1 MPLQPVALLPGD
13 VPFNEANRVNL
24 DSLTRWLQ
32 DFEDEDAKIDEL
44 NQSFLDFSSKTSQN
58 AASNELTKLK
68 IPILRLDPHRT
79 TLNQNKSQNAAGD
92 DGDAGERVAF
102 KFLNELEEEAQ
113 LRKAVKRT
121 RFLLSRLES
130 RVGSSHNQH
139 SPDQDC
145 HEIMVHNPP
154 LYELAI
160 RPASSHV
167 HRKSKLESFKL
178 ASAGVLHLNDT
189 TAIPLLNSGWT
200 WKDVP
205 MLKEGDVDQQNVYSL
220 VTRGYVPQG
229 TDVSPL
235 VRAFGQR
242 QLMETIKSK
251 LNPRI
256 ETEDPKDKYHY
267 AAFEEKRIPHML
279 RINFRQL
286 TPLPEIIQ
294 DKKLHAEIASLLG
307 VDRNKQQER
316 AHRIKLASTNNPP
329 NLTRK
334 KPSRPQELICRVQEA
349 HRLQPS
355 SVEPIPTPPATRQ
368 TSAYLRQDHPIEIDP
383 SSYWIIF
390 IKSGSAVTTSVA
402 YLNFKAKNIS
412 IWPQIRHLIWK
423 LEVIMQ
429 RYAVPC
435 AEVKCAELIRLGRR
449 IPADSSIIHFSTLQ
463 KLLLNAS
470 EVGEIIKTPGQVYR
484 GIGYESNEN
493 LAAVCIQAAW
503 RAHVARGI
511 LATYYEQKKATII
524 IIRSWRLKKFRT
536 KLYQQIMSRFESQHK
551 KRFYRIQ
558 AVIAKD
564 WKEMT
569 FERKKVIVQMA
580 PRFTNAEVLDT
591 ILGRVILLLDQT
603 IETLILVIPF
613 LTREKEDYISMQLD
627 QGFLD
632 DNPLKTGRLK
642 LISPCTAKS
651 FVYGS
656 SVAAILKCCHKS
668 MALLK
673 SMIEGKL
680 ALLMTDHIGRAEI
693 GLCSHLNIALLGSKP
708 EKLRNVSTREK
719 SMLFLQGAGI
729 EVAPGI
735 TFNRGLELDLALPLL
750 RVRSQFPDVAVWEIF
765 EKRKSGFLDFAR
777 PDHVCD
783 ACVDADKLPKLTLS
797 ELQTDDG
804 PWTETLNLSRAIKT
818 KRCPSYVELISRLC
832 GLNGPATSSSIN
844 TKGTGGYI
852 QACPVRNG
860 TNMRRIEV
868 GFFIEFTGTP
878 QHLVTAEAILDT
890 DFEQVGLIIPQQRMP
905 HHTILRIVD
914 RLVSACVLRGIF
926 GFVTIQLAAWHD
938 IMADTHGWWATHF
951 YPFLSPSILKACSV
965 VVSTGCPI
973 DPRTGISSF
982 HWTDIPLHLEK
993 THHAIYVN
1001 HPQLRKDFENTI
1013 RKQAGGATEQRVAIY
1028 ADNLRNAEVDRMTW
1042 RGFVFSSQKDGIRF
1056 NEKIRKGSYFP
1067 FVDPCMLM
1075 RMPIVTVGADYKS
1088 TIEAFLK
1095 DLTLSHRRLKHYDVL
1110 DLISNI
1116 RDTARFFIQEWRN
1129 LDTKPQMFL
1138 SVVHEPAHL
1147 GSIPRSSVLARGA
1160 SDASKALKTSGSYDF
1175 NTTSSQRAIAAKILE
1190 RAISSD
1196 EEDADLTEESPEK
1209 QLSVEEEPGNVTAV
1223 TRTILT
1229 RGKQVKSKP
1238 AQAPIAKPPVKKPV
1252 YRLADKLHPRAWWDT
1267 PLFTP
1272 TDPYGTIH
1280 HLDPYD
1286 PQNASLPIN
1295 KHFELDPAHNRMAA
1309 MTPSGTNTT
1318 DLDDLVS
1325 NSGIP
1330 SLAKLTSSK
1339 RPVTS
1344 LSRQIQNVMD
1354 EIEKLKRPPPPPKAQ
1369 RTTLSIMLLNEGVPS
1384 AFAAKHDPTFR
1395 RPVITPPF
1403 SETDRYL
1410 RIKRGDVIVKD
1421 PAKIEEVLSNLERAY
1436 DEKYGTLVVQEAAD
1450 APKKIKK
1457 KKPINLMG
1465 VRDFT
1470 TADDGSDEDVVHSET
1485 DLAVAAAFALMKQ
1498 VKDRD
1503 AETPTSKLKQSI
1515 VADEVDDDD
1524 DVVAVDVV
1532 AAIPVAPPPG
1542 KAIKRNKSVSQPVEN
1557 DRKVMQA
1564 LDKMAKLAERADVFE
1579 AKFDSLQNQRR
1590 QSTIDAAAIAAAA
1603 ATAAA
1608 AAAAA
1613 AAMKE
1618 RQVSTMAPM
1627 EEEEEDDVMSEKEAS
1642 AALRNLEVPQPEHP
1656 QAPASE
1662 SVPTRE
1668 NDIASDS
1675 KSKSKVEETNPSLAQ
1690 PTQAP
1695 TSQVENAARQPDV
1708 SERAPSTQDQNRT
1721 QSPSKDELK
1730 KQLIEEKTSSVMVQL
1745 NLMVNRNEKETRL
1758 KNMIG
1763 NLFNLGREESQETT
1777 QPGEA
1782 SGRSGANDAAE
1793 KPSGRYGA
1801 RRK

>member
-13 VPFNEANRVNL
+13 VPFNDANRVNL

-32 DFEDEDAKIDEL
+32 DFEDEDASIDEL
-44 NQSFLDFSSKTSQN
+44 NQSFLDFPSKTSQN
-58 AASNELTKLK
+58 GASNELTKLK
-68 IPILRLDPHRT
+68 IPILRLDPHRA
-79 TLNQNKSQNAAGD
+79 TLNHTDSKNVQKEAEEG
-92 DGDAGERVAF
+92 GERVAF
-102 KFLNELEEEAQ
+102 KFMNELEEEAQ

-139 SPDQDC
+139 NPDDENS

-160 RPASSHV
+160 RPASSHI
-167 HRKSKLESFKL
+167 HRKSKLEPFKL
-178 ASAGVLHLNDT
+178 ASAGVLHLNET

-205 MLKEGDVDQQNVYSL
+205 VLKEGDVDQQNVYSL

-229 TDVSPL
+229 TDVTPL

-316 AHRIKLASTNNPP
+316 AHRIKLASTNKPP

-334 KPSRPQELICRVQEA
+334 KPSRPQELISRAQEA
-349 HRLQPS
+349 DRLLLPS
-355 SVEPIPTPPATRQ
+355 TVDPIPTPPATRQ
-368 TSAYLRQDHPIEIDP
+368 TSAYLRKEHPIEIDP
-383 SSYWIIF
+383 SCYWIIF
-390 IKSGSAVTTSVA
+390 IKSGSAVTTSLA
-402 YLNFKAKNIS
+402 FLNFKTKNMS
-412 IWPQIRHLIWK
+412 IWPQIQHLIWK

-449 IPADSSIIHFSTLQ
+449 IPADSSMIHLSTLQ

-484 GIGYESNEN
+484 GTGYESNEN

-536 KLYQQIMSRFESQHK
+536 KLYQQIMSRFETQHK

-564 WKEMT
+564 WKEIA
-569 FERKKVIVQMA
+569 FERKKIIVQMA
-580 PRFTNAEVLDT
+580 PRFTNAEILDT
-591 ILGRVILLLDQT
+591 ILGRIILLLDPS

-627 QGFLD
+627 LGFLD
-632 DNPLKTGRLK
+632 ENPLRTGRLK
-642 LISPCTAKS
+642 LISPRTAKG

-656 SVAAILKCCHKS
+656 SVAAMLKCCHKS

-673 SMIEGKL
+673 TMIEGKL
-680 ALLMTDHIGRAEI
+680 ALLMTDHVGRAEI
-693 GLCSHLNIALLGSKP
+693 GLSSHLNIALLGSKP
-708 EKLRNVSTREK
+708 EKLRSVSTREK
-719 SMLFLQGAGI
+719 SILFLQAAGI
-729 EVAPGI
+729 EIAPGI
-735 TFNRGLELDLALPLL
+735 SFSRGLELDLALPLL
-750 RVRSQFPDVAVWEIF
+750 RARSQFPDVAVWEIF
-765 EKRKSGFLDFAR
+765 EKRKSGFLDFGR
-777 PDHVCD
+777 PDYVCD
-783 ACVDADKLPKLTLS
+783 ACVDADKLPKLPLL

-804 PWTETLNLSRAIKT
+804 PWSETLNLSRAIKT
-818 KRCPSYVELISRLC
+818 KRCPSYAELISRLC
-832 GLNGPATSSSIN
+832 GLNGPATSNSIN

-860 TNMRRIEV
+860 TNMRRIEI
-868 GFFIEFTGTP
+868 GFFIDFSGMS
-878 QHLVTAEAILDT
+878 QHLITAEAILDS
-890 DFEQVGLIIPQQRMP
+890 DFEQIGLIIPQQRLP
-905 HHTILRIVD
+905 HNTILRIAD
-914 RLVSACVLRGIF
+914 RLVTACVSRGIF

-938 IMADTHGWWATHF
+938 IMADTHGWWAINF
-951 YPFLSPSILKACSV
+951 YPFLSPSVLKACSV
-965 VVSTGCPI
+965 IVSTGCPI

-982 HWTDIPLHLEK
+982 QWTDIPLHLEK
-993 THHAIYVN
+993 THHAIYAN

-1028 ADNLRNAEVDRMTW
+1028 ADNLRNAEIDRMTW

-1147 GSIPRSSVLARGA
+1147 APIPRLSILARGA
-1160 SDASKALKTSGSYDF
+1160 SDASKAFKTSGSYDF
-1175 NTTSSQRAIAAKILE
+1175 NSSSSQRAQIVKISE
-1190 RAISSD
+1190 QAISSD
-1196 EEDADLTEESPEK
+1196 EEDSDLTEESPEK
-1209 QLSVEEEPGNVTAV
+1209 QTSVEEESGNVPI

-1229 RGKQVKSKP
+1229 RGKQVKLKSVQAAVAKP
-1238 AQAPIAKPPVKKPV
+1238 AIKKPV

-1286 PQNASLPIN
+1286 PQNTSLPVN

-1309 MTPSGTNTT
+1309 VTPNGTNTT
-1318 DLDDLVS
+1318 DLDDLVG

-1330 SLAKLTSSK
+1330 SLAKLTASK

-1421 PAKIEEVLSNLERAY
+1421 PAKIEEVLNNLERAY
-1436 DEKYGTLVVQEAAD
+1436 DEKYGTAVIQEPTD

-1470 TADDGSDEDVVHSET
+1470 TVEDGIDEDVVHSET

-1503 AETPTSKLKQSI
+1503 AETPNSKLKQSI
-1515 VADEVDDDD
+1515 AADELDD
-1524 DVVAVDVV
+1524 DVVAVDAV

-1542 KAIKRNKSVSQPVEN
+1542 KAVKRNKSVSQPVEN

-1590 QSTIDAAAIAAAA
+1590 QSNLDAAAMAAAA

-1613 AAMKE
+1613 RE

-1627 EEEEEDDVMSEKEAS
+1627 EEEEEDDVMSDKEAS
-1642 AALRNLEVPQPEHP
+1642 VALKTLEVPQAEHP
-1656 QAPASE
+1656 QPPASE
-1662 SVPTRE
+1662 SLATRE
-1668 NDIASDS
+1668 NDLASDYRS
-1675 KSKSKVEETNPSLAQ
+1675 KSRIEDANRSIILPAQ
-1690 PTQAP
+1690 A
-1695 TSQVENAARQPDV
+1695 TSTQVENVARQPDV
-1708 SERAPSTQDQNRT
+1708 SERATSTQDQPRI
-1721 QSPSKDELK
+1721 QSPSKEELK
-1730 KQLIEEKTSSVMVQL
+1730 KQMIEEKTSNVMAHL
-1745 NLMVNRNEKETRL
+1745 NQMVNRNEKETRL

-1763 NLFNLGREESQETT
+1763 NLFSLGRDESQETPDT

-1782 SGRSGANDAAE
+1782 SGKSGASEAPE
-1793 KPSGRYGA
+1793 KPNGRYGA